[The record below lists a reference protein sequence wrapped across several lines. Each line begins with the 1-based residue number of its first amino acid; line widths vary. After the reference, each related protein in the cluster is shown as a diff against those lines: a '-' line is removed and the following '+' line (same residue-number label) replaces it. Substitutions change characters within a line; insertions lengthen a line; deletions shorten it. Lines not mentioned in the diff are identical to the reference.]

1 MNFVAITAK
10 TQSVILGD
18 LELGLPFKLIPV
30 WGKKTRHL
38 YLCIN
43 QSLDVGCPEKGNMTL
58 SSIVLFRSMLEKGS
72 ISLKGPLV
80 ETH

>member
-1 MNFVAITAK
+1 MNFVAIAAK

-43 QSLDVGCPEKGNMTL
+43 QSLDVKRTLDRGMTCQNRITL
-58 SSIVLFRSMLEKGS
+58 GS
-72 ISLKGPLV
+72 
-80 ETH
+80 